1 MAMNPEK
8 LCRGFRWR
16 WALAVMVFLA
26 ASGSAPSSGRK
37 PNFPEANLIK
47 ANTPAGYPYLA
58 GGISFDEQKAMERVS
73 AAYNLRLFFARRSGV
88 FPSQVSLL
96 IARNDGSR
104 IEQIAVRKPSFFIRL
119 PIGSYTIMARFTR
132 QIVIVKDIHLGEGGK
147 KTYFLRGD

>member
-1 MAMNPEK
+1 MVMNPEK
-8 LCRGFRWR
+8 LGRGFGWR
-16 WALAVMVFLA
+16 WALAFTVFLA
-26 ASGSAPSSGRK
+26 VSSSSPSSGRK
-37 PNFPEANLIK
+37 PNLPEANLIK

-58 GGISFDEQKAMERVS
+58 GGISFDEKKAMERAS
-73 AAYNLRLFFARRSGV
+73 ASYNLRLFFARRSGV

-104 IEQIAVRKPSFFIRL
+104 VEQIAVRKPSLFIRL
-119 PIGSYTIMARFTR
+119 PTGSYTILARFTR